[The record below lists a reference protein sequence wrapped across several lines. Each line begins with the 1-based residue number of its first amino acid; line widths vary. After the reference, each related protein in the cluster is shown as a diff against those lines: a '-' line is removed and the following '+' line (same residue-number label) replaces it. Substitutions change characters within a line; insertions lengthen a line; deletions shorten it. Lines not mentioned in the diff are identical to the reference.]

1 MIQPAHRGIYE
12 FLWSEHKNSILSVSM
27 KAFQGIA
34 ARLGKRPMILALIKK
49 FAEHAYDDETERYNA
64 LLNAYDEVKKVL
76 NRSERQLIME
86 TLLVDEAET
95 AKLIYELPL
104 KYGEKV
110 LSGCRLFFPREQGLY
125 KFWDAQDKPGLWECF
140 GPFQLHLDP
149 QQVISKI
156 SIATNVAPEKILD
169 LLSRLSTGIDCEAY
183 EKEPEAL
190 RIALQKHVMVAMPG
204 KKSAW
209 LNPRINVAELTTGV
223 KPLELDQLE
232 ASAIALEKLLDEAE
246 YMPDVIGKL
255 PEEADFKEVFSKEA
269 LPYVAWNESFDAEKA
284 FEELQERFTER
295 LAADNGHYSEA

>member
-156 SIATNVAPEKILD
+156 SIAANVASEQILD
-169 LLSRLSTGIDCEAY
+169 LLTRLSTGIICEEY

-190 RIALQKHVMVAMPG
+190 RIALQRHVMVAMPG

-209 LNPRINVAELTTGV
+209 LNPRINVAELTTDV

-255 PEEADFKEVFSKEA
+255 PEEADFKEVFSREA
-269 LPYVAWNESFDAEKA
+269 LPYVVWNESFDADEA
-284 FEELQERFTER
+284 FEELRERFTER
-295 LAADNGHYSEA
+295 LAVDNGHYSEA

>member
-125 KFWDAQDKPGLWECF
+125 KFWDAQDKSGLWECF

-156 SIATNVAPEKILD
+156 SIAANVASEQILD
-169 LLSRLSTGIDCEAY
+169 LLTRLSTGIICEEY

-190 RIALQKHVMVAMPG
+190 RIALQRHVMVAMPG

-209 LNPRINVAELTTGV
+209 LNPRINVAELTTDV

-232 ASAIALEKLLDEAE
+232 ASAIAMEKLLDEAE

-255 PEEADFKEVFSKEA
+255 PEEADFKEVFSREA
-269 LPYVAWNESFDAEKA
+269 LPYVVWNESFDADEA
-284 FEELQERFTER
+284 FEELRERFTER
-295 LAADNGHYSEA
+295 LAVDNGHYSEA

>member
-12 FLWSEHKNSILSVSM
+12 FLWSEHKNSILSVSI

-49 FAEHAYDDETERYNA
+49 FAEHAYDEETERYNA

-76 NRSERQLIME
+76 SRSERQLITE
-86 TLLVDEAET
+86 TLFVDEAET

-149 QQVISKI
+149 QQIISKI
-156 SIATNVAPEKILD
+156 AISTGVNPDGILG
-169 LLSRLSTGIDCEAY
+169 LLSRLSTGITCEEY
-183 EKEPEAL
+183 NREPENL
-190 RIALQKHVMVAMPG
+190 RVALQRHVMVAMPG

-209 LNPRINVAELTTGV
+209 LNPRINVSTLSSEI

-232 ASAIALEKLLDEAE
+232 VSAFALEKILDEAE

-255 PEEADFKEVFSKEA
+255 PDEADFNEA
-269 LPYVAWNESFDAEKA
+269 FTKDSLPYVAWNDSFDANEA
-284 FEELQERFTER
+284 FEELRERFTER
-295 LAADNGHYSEA
+295 LAIDNGHYAEA